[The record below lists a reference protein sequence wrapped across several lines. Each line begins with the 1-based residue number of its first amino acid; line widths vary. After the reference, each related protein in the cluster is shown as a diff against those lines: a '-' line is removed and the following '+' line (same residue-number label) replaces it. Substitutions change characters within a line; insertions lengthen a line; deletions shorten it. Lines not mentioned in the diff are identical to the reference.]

1 MIKIIGVIITVVS
14 GFLGGNALCIME
26 KEKLFLLEE
35 LSELIFYIYI
45 NIEKST
51 KTLDR
56 IFGEFFGNREKPYLE
71 EMFKNEKGLYGE
83 KLMKVSRKLCSEYVC
98 LELSHLT
105 KTLGTLN
112 RDAQLKAL
120 KDANDVL
127 ESHLSEKRKEYA
139 NKKRVYKT
147 VSAIAAAV
155 FAILLV

>member
-1 MIKIIGVIITVVS
+1 MIKIIAVIIIISS
-14 GFLGGNALCIME
+14 GCFLGNAVCIME
-26 KEKLFLLEE
+26 KEKLSLQEE
-35 LSELIFYIYI
+35 LSELIFSLYI
-45 NIEKST
+45 NVEKST
-51 KTLDR
+51 KTLDQ
-56 IFGEFFGNREKPYLE
+56 IISEFFESRENSPLE

-83 KLMKVSRKLCSEYVC
+83 RIMKISGKLCSEYVC
-98 LELSHLT
+98 MELSHLT

-120 KDANDVL
+120 KDGNAVL

-139 NKKRVYKT
+139 NKKRVYRM